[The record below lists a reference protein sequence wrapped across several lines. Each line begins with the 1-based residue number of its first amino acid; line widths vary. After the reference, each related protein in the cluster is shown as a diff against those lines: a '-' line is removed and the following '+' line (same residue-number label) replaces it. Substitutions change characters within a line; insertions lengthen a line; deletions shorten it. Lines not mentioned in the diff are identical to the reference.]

1 MLQAPRGQPPPSQ
14 VGERTIGEMIDCAR
28 ARPPGA
34 FLEVGVFKG
43 GTAWHLAK
51 LGAEQQREL
60 YLFDTFTGI
69 PYSSPIDSH
78 KVGDFSDVD
87 LPGLR
92 AALPGAHILAGI
104 FPEVAWLLGLDLP
117 PIAFAHIDC
126 DQYQSVRS
134 AAEFLTPCMVKGGVM
149 WFDDSPCLKGAELA
163 TKELFGSRLLVS
175 ETTKHYVEF

>member
-1 MLQAPRGQPPPSQ
+1 MLQPPKGPPLPSQ
-14 VGERTIGEMIDCAR
+14 VGEQTILELTAMAGRT
-28 ARPPGA
+28 PPGV
-34 FLEVGVFKG
+34 FLEVGVFQG

-78 KVGDFSDVD
+78 KVGDFSDVN

-92 AALPGAHILAGI
+92 VALPGAHILAGI

-126 DQYQSVRS
+126 DQYRSVRES
-134 AAEFLTPCMVKGGVM
+134 AMFLTPLMAKGGVM
-149 WFDDSPCLKGAELA
+149 WFDDSPCLGGAALA
-163 TKELFGSRLLVS
+163 TRELFADRLLLS
-175 ETTKHYVEF
+175 DSGKHYVEF